1 MKEVNAAKPYVTCH
15 MGTTVDGKIRT
26 NNWPKN
32 SPIQGLYEECHKS
45 LDANAWIVG
54 RTTMESFSS
63 SKTKTLG
70 KSDPSIKKDDFVGD
84 NSASS
89 FGIVLDPSGK
99 CRWDSNAVMGDHII
113 EILTK
118 KVSTAYLKHLR
129 EKKVSY
135 IFAGESQVNLATA
148 LKKLRQL
155 FGIERLLLEGGGI
168 INGSFLKAGLIDE
181 LSQLIFPLAD
191 GSMGTS
197 TLFDVEQGYTRRKA
211 AQLRLKSVQELRD
224 GVLWVRYEV

>member
-1 MKEVNAAKPYVTCH
+1 MKEVSAARPYVICH

-26 NNWPKN
+26 NNWPTN
-32 SPIQGLYEECHKS
+32 SPIQGLYEECHQS
-45 LDANAWIVG
+45 LDAKAWMVG

-63 SKTKTLG
+63 SKIKSLG
-70 KSDPSIKKDDFVGD
+70 KADPSIKKEDFIGD
-84 NSASS
+84 ENAAS
-89 FGIVLDPSGK
+89 FAIVLDASGK
-99 CRWDSNAVMGDHII
+99 CRWDSNAISGDHIV

-129 EKKVSY
+129 DKKVSY
-135 IFAGESQVNLATA
+135 IFAGESDVNLATA
-148 LKKLRQL
+148 LKKLRKL

-197 TLFDVEQGYTRRKA
+197 TLFDVEQGYTRRRA
-211 AQLRLKSVQELRD
+211 AQLRLKSVQELRE